1 MTTVFNAPALNPNV
15 RTFCDKKKKLPLFR
29 KRDRFTKEHSHA
41 DLKDV
46 PHTCL
51 QILGSKGHLI
61 YRRPTH
67 ETQEHRQ
74 QCGIGNVAHWIG
86 LTQLLNKFQEDEI

>member
-1 MTTVFNAPALNPNV
+1 VYIRRFVLTNNDDGVQRPIAISERSDFLGQ
-15 RTFCDKKKKLPLFR
+15 KKKLPLFR

-51 QILGSKGHLI
+51 QILGSKGQHMLDE
-61 YRRPTH
+61 RRVVSTSFVLS
-67 ETQEHRQ
+67 RMS
-74 QCGIGNVAHWIG
+74 VRV
-86 LTQLLNKFQEDEI
+86 L